1 MVMERASTVVGDPRD
16 DRERSNAAMARTDG
30 RGDTELRAVT
40 IEPGWHKSSEGSV
53 LYRANNTVVLCTV
66 SIEEG
71 VKDFLRGQNK
81 GWVTAEYL
89 MHPRAGGRRQS
100 RDGYNGRPL
109 GGRTQEIAR
118 LIGRSLRA
126 SLDLQAIGERT
137 FHVDCDV
144 LEADGGT
151 RTASITGSMVALMIA
166 IDKWKKRG
174 LITQGPVRGRVA
186 AVSAGEAFGRLMLDL
201 AYDEDS
207 RADMDLNVVA
217 TDSGKIVEVQ
227 CTAETAPIERK
238 KVDALIDMA
247 LEGIIHLGRLQREA
261 LTKAGV
267 NVLDLMAR

>member
-1 MVMERASTVVGDPRD
+1 MVRDRAERVALNEIFTAREQAMPR
-16 DRERSNAAMARTDG
+16 SDG
-30 RGDTELRAVT
+30 RGDTELRSVT

-53 LYRANNTVVLCTV
+53 LYRAGNTVVLCTV
-66 SIEEG
+66 SVEEG
-71 VKDFLRGQNK
+71 VRDFIKGQNK

-89 MHPRAGGRRQS
+89 MHPRAGARRQN
-100 RDGYNGRPL
+100 RDGFNGRPL

-126 SLDLQAIGERT
+126 AVDLHLIGERT

-151 RTASITGSMVALMIA
+151 RTASISGAMVALMIA
-166 IDKWKKRG
+166 IDKLKKRG
-174 LITQGPVRGRVA
+174 AITTGPVRGRIA
-186 AVSAGEAFGRLMLDL
+186 AVSAGEAFGRSMLDL

-217 TDSGKIVEVQ
+217 TDSGKIVEIQ
-227 CTAETAPIERK
+227 CTAETAPIDRK
-238 KVDALIDMA
+238 KVDALVDMA
-247 LEGIIHLGRLQREA
+247 LEGIIHLGRLQKDA